1 MTKSNQPVIHT
12 PNLSFS
18 NPSLQSEMQA
28 FDNLPEILRQT
39 LREAP
44 IDMSAI
50 QCLNEYLQNPKNMN
64 NLAQEIKDYLF
75 KVLNEDRK
83 SKGLTEIEV
92 RYTPNE
98 SIIFTIT
105 EQGKQFLEQ
114 LLEKEI

>member
-12 PNLSFS
+12 NALSFS

-75 KVLNEDRK
+75 TD
-83 SKGLTEIEV
+83 
-92 RYTPNE
+92 
-98 SIIFTIT
+98 
-105 EQGKQFLEQ
+105 
-114 LLEKEI
+114 

>member
-12 PNLSFS
+12 NALSFS
-18 NPSLQSEMQA
+18 NPSLQAEMQA
-28 FDNLPEILRQT
+28 FDNLPAILRQS

-75 KVLNEDRK
+75 KVLNKDRK
-83 SKGLTEIEV
+83 KKGLPPIKSLIVERIKKT
-92 RYTPNE
+92 RSTKY
-98 SIIFTIT
+98 
-105 EQGKQFLEQ
+105 
-114 LLEKEI
+114 